1 MSAEPAPPPPW
12 LDAATLRRLRLAGD
26 RARSG
31 GRDPQA
37 AAAEMRDALW
47 ARYPALPLT
56 AIEEA
61 ARFLLPE
68 PPPPPPP
75 RLRLARLARLAA
87 RWRPA

>member
-1 MSAEPAPPPPW
+1 MPPEPAPPPPW

-26 RARSG
+26 RALAG

-37 AAAEMRDALW
+37 AVAEMRDALW

-68 PPPPPPP
+68 PPPP
-75 RLRLARLARLAA
+75 RLRFARLARLAA